1 MVRGRRWRR
10 RESAAGCGRMN
21 QTIGG
26 LAQVDSGG
34 GVTSL
39 GTTSGGRIHYDSSCN
54 NSDWKPGYTKS
65 VCKGQGTHPAR
76 YSTRVCG
83 SQTYTP
89 HKSTHTSNL
98 RPQKEHSTCTH
109 HTFSST
115 HTLYTCSS
123 LRSTQSGCCWR
134 WRNRPAHLHQD
145 TAGRRARTRCAGT
158 SACHSHCSPTAR
170 SRSKYM
176 VFTTRKKELTESYQ
190 DYTFSHT

>member
-54 NSDWKPGYTKS
+54 NLDWKPGYTKS

-83 SQTYTP
+83 SQIYAP
-89 HKSTHTSNL
+89 HRAPTHRITGLKKNTALVHIIHFLLHTHCIPAPHYEAPNPVVVGDDATGLPTSIRTRL
-98 RPQKEHSTCTH
+98 VGGHEHVVLELLPATAVAVPQ
-109 HTFSST
+109 
-115 HTLYTCSS
+115 HTLD
-123 LRSTQSGCCWR
+123 QKIHG
-134 WRNRPAHLHQD
+134 
-145 TAGRRARTRCAGT
+145 
-158 SACHSHCSPTAR
+158 
-170 SRSKYM
+170 
-176 VFTTRKKELTESYQ
+176 V
-190 DYTFSHT
+190 